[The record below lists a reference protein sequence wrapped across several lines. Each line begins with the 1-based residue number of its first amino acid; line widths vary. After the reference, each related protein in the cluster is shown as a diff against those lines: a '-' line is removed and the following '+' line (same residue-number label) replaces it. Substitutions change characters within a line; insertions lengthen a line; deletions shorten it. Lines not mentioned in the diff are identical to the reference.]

1 MPPKVKCFTK
11 PRIAVADG
19 GKGGNYTACLPAKE
33 LDKPEKKKKIKF
45 VVKKPV
51 EEPKKKKIK
60 FVVKKPVEA
69 PPKKKFYVNNPLKA
83 TKKSQ
88 QPAQQPK
95 IIAPKKKEPMK
106 AKIIAAVKV
115 KQSKVEKMQSKPN
128 ILTTPGEKLT
138 GLTSK
143 QMNKLTP
150 EQLFGLLPVD
160 LAKKILDPKTTGVQ
174 VGGIPISKITEGDLE
189 IYDLVPENEDANY
202 NESMLY
208 NDDYTDVMSR
218 SQSDW
223 YLKAHHRGYD
233 DLSEKSQEKFE
244 KLEDKI
250 MEGIR
255 RILSKQHTKM
265 FKDWKKANKGMVSN
279 LTNFKK
285 SFERYYESH

>member
-1 MPPKVKCFTK
+1 MPQCYTRKKN
-11 PRIAVADG
+11 DG
-19 GKGGNYTACLPAKE
+19 SNYTNCVDEP
-33 LDKPEKKKKIKF
+33 KKKKIKF
-45 VVKKPV
+45 VIKKPV

-60 FVVKKPVEA
+60 FVIKKPVEA

-106 AKIIAAVKV
+106 AKIIDAVKV

-160 LAKKILDPKTTGVQ
+160 VAKLILDPKTTGVK

-265 FKDWKKANKGMVSN
+265 VKDWKKANKGMVSN

-285 SFERYYESH
+285 CFERYYESH